1 MRPALRIAFALTLLV
16 TACSQ
21 IQAAQEIDLRFRPA
35 PTDKQTLR
43 VTSTLD
49 MSMKMGP
56 QQQVITN
63 TKTITLAFEPVENVA
78 DGTVLVRVRFV
89 AIQEK
94 GGMKGAGPG
103 MEYDSTK
110 PQDTSDPMAGHYSA
124 FIGASFPIEV
134 SPRGEIVEMG
144 TDELFL
150 AVAGNIMEREDRM
163 MREKLK
169 DRADRAIERTNQR
182 FGSREGRQKALKKQ
196 VEEFPLLNGKA
207 VQGLLRSVML
217 RFPDAPV
224 QAGGTWEAPITPIP
238 STPFEMPAAHTL
250 KTPKAGTCTIDISGQ
265 RTMQDPPIVSQTGP
279 AQTSMKLAGTCTA
292 TANVDLKTGLLLSK
306 QAQMKFT
313 GETQPPGPAPQS
325 QGTTMQ
331 ITMEGHTTVE
341 VVE

>member
-1 MRPALRIAFALTLLV
+1 MRPALRIAITLTLLV
-16 TACSQ
+16 TACTR
-21 IQAAQEIDLRFRPA
+21 IQAAQKIDLRFRPTPA
-35 PTDKQTLR
+35 DKQTLR

-49 MSMKMGP
+49 MTMKMGP
-56 QQQVITN
+56 QQQVITS
-63 TKTITLAFEPVENVA
+63 TKTITLAFEPVETAA

-124 FIGASFPIEV
+124 FIRASFPIKV
-134 SPRGEIVEMG
+134 SPRGELVEMG

-150 AVAGNIMEREDRM
+150 AVAGNIMEREDKM
-163 MREKLK
+163 MRERLK
-169 DRADRAIERTNQR
+169 DRAEQAIERTNQR
-182 FGSREGRQKALKKQ
+182 FGSREDRKQALKKQ

-207 VQGLLRSVML
+207 VQGLMRSVIG

-224 QAGGTWEAPITPIP
+224 PTGGTWEAPITPIP
-238 STPFEMPAAHTL
+238 STPFETPATHTL
-250 KTPKAGTCTIDISGQ
+250 KTVKAGACTIDISGQ
-265 RTMQDPPIVSQTGP
+265 RTMQDPPIVSQMGP
-279 AQTSMKLAGTCTA
+279 AQTSMKVAGVYTA

-313 GETQPPGPAPQS
+313 GETKPPGPAPQA
-325 QGTTMQ
+325 QGATMQ
-331 ITMEGHTTVE
+331 VTMEGHTTVE